1 MLSIVGE
8 MLGVVGE
15 MLGAVQTHHLYSRVY
30 L

>member
-8 MLGVVGE
+8 MLGIVGE
-15 MLGAVQTHHLYSRVY
+15 MLGAVQTHHLCSRVY

>member
-8 MLGVVGE
+8 MLGIVGE

>member
-15 MLGAVQTHHLYSRVY
+15 MLGAVQTHYLYSRVY